1 MNKKDLLNFIERV
14 ESKAIKSV
22 EEKWNKHIEAKKDEI
37 FSKYKEKLDMYQ
49 STFNN
54 FSTNLTN
61 LLTDMNED
69 QEVAYSGHYYIND
82 SLRRLAKIEEIVR
95 ENSSFNGQVMKL
107 KQARNKEIEEV
118 RFNYKKVY
126 MVSKDMSS
134 AKKIAEYLEGLGFD
148 ISTLKEDEMKYLSTD
163 IDKSKLFVCGENH

>member
-22 EEKWNKHIEAKKDEI
+22 EEKWNKHIEAKEDEI

-82 SLRRLAKIEEIVR
+82 SLRRLARIEEIV
-95 ENSSFNGQVMKL
+95 
-107 KQARNKEIEEV
+107 
-118 RFNYKKVY
+118 
-126 MVSKDMSS
+126 
-134 AKKIAEYLEGLGFD
+134 
-148 ISTLKEDEMKYLSTD
+148 
-163 IDKSKLFVCGENH
+163 